1 VFKASIAVL
10 LLAANTTIANAVD
23 LKDLLP
29 CRSAAA
35 RLCDRS
41 QGITIAALWKCGATL
56 ALRAA
61 EVSPRCADVLKRFG
75 QL

>member
-1 VFKASIAVL
+1 MVKAAIAAFL
-10 LLAANTTIANAVD
+10 LIASGAAANAVD

-29 CRSAAA
+29 CRSAAV

-41 QGITIAALWKCGATL
+41 QGITVAALWKCGATL
-56 ALRAA
+56 ASRAT
-61 EVSPRCADVLKRFG
+61 EVGPRCQDVLKRFG